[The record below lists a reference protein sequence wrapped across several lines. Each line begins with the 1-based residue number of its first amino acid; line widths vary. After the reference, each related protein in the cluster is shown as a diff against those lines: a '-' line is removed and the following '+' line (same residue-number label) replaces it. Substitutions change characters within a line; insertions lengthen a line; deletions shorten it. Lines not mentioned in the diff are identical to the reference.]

1 MQLCLHCRFTDGKK
15 NFRVIGLEF
24 HPQPED
30 KKISLKVFYEFEEEG
45 TQPPKVRMREKEY
58 MCKLLEEGKLKYA

>member
-24 HPQPED
+24 HPQPD
-30 KKISLKVFYEFEEEG
+30 KSLKIFYEFEEEG
-45 TQPPKVRMREKEY
+45 NHPPKIRIREKEY
-58 MCKLLEEGKLKYA
+58 ICKLLEDGKLTYL